1 MVGATRRRCRSGSR
15 CRRTDRDAPPRR
27 ATGPSA
33 GVARESA
40 CTFAREPLCCGV
52 MSHKHTLLALACTK
66 DTGRHGAGHRQR
78 RQAGRGRDPRAWGQ
92 YAYRRR
98 LLRHSGKAQLARH
111 LADCLGETPGPG
123 GGGVSTR
130 VPELWRRHP
139 ADRVHHRARTDPE
152 DPHALGR
159 TARATTG
166 VARPWPAHRL
176 GRTRADPRRS
186 RRLSSRGRR
195 TARDRCSQPLSGAGR
210 EVKPKPPGGRPRRG
224 PRRPEKNATDGGGR
238 SRSGCRCLSAGK
250 PGTSL
255 TIRPSARKCLWA
267 WLRKCR

>member
-195 TARDRCSQPLSGAGR
+195 NCPRSMFTASERCR
-210 EVKPKPPGGRPRRG
+210 TRG
-224 PRRPEKNATDGGGR
+224 QTKAPRRPTETRSAPTREKRHRWGGR